1 MSENNSSFKIMLQ
14 AMLDKA
20 KSIINIKSDI
30 KNIEPKLPKVKV
42 KATLDSAKTRS
53 ELNAKLKSIQPKV
66 KVDADTTQAVKKIKK
81 LGRQKIKPT
90 VQPTVDSSQVVSGL
104 KEAQKQTK
112 TLWDKFVSGAVGV
125 NLVRMSVQKVT
136 QAIYQAIAGIKEL
149 DKIKTDIQ
157 TASGVDD
164 SRVNSMMQ
172 SYNQIAKDLSSTTKE
187 VGNAANEIVRMGESL
202 SDTNKLIENS
212 TMLSKIGM
220 IESSQATEYLISSMK
235 GFQITAQNS
244 TQIID
249 KLTSVDMQAAV
260 SAGGLAE
267 AMSRCA
273 NIANN
278 SGTSMDRLIGYMAT
292 VGEVTQDSMSV
303 IGNSFKSMYSRM
315 NNIKIGKFI
324 DDETG
329 ESLSDT
335 EAVLNKLG
343 IQLRDTQNTYRDFDD
358 VLDDVG
364 NNWRNFTQV
373 EQNAISVAIAGT
385 MQRERFIALMNNYS
399 NALKYSE
406 VAANSAGSAL
416 ERYGVYQDSIEA
428 KTNELTAAIES
439 LSMNTVSE
447 ELYSG
452 IIQAA
457 TGLVEFL
464 DKTNLLKGALSGLVA
479 MGVSK
484 AFVSISTGIISA
496 VKSTTQLSG
505 AMALFDKGTSVNNLK
520 KIGQACIGLNNN
532 QLKLVL
538 STKGLTNAQRLQIL
552 TGMRLEEAERQ
563 QTLATLGF
571 ASAENTATVSTFSL
585 KGAMNALKTAIM
597 SNPVYLLATAIM
609 AATAAIKGMIAV
621 TNAFTQAEKRES
633 DAAAELY
640 EKSREKVKS
649 NKEEVKSLDELIR
662 KYEELKSKSVMD
674 SDTREEIKG
683 IQYDIVDLVGTEAKT
698 LDLVNGKLDEQLS
711 KLKSITEEKSR
722 QNVEDARDAYDN
734 AKYLSDVMVGSADDY
749 GNDVS
754 IKWNGSEPVQIH
766 QVEGFE
772 KFTYDDFV
780 KYFQDNGFKDILRK
794 NNFDNILNMRIV
806 VDTTEIDTLEEKIAR
821 LTELKEFLASNGL
834 RSTGLY
840 QSVNEAIG
848 RYEEQNNNELG
859 AANNLVD
866 AVIDN
871 LSVSNDNLKTV
882 TVDSLETFEQYRQQ
896 MIDEAKSDESISQIL
911 AEGILSDEQLESCI
925 NNFMATSAQFSEWYE
940 QWIGNIQSN
949 SITSSTLPSLSD
961 LLNAEN
967 LSDTKKELLELAKS
981 GELTPDTFTS
991 TKEYMSLLE
1000 QTGLTAKQ
1008 ACDEIKKLPEFDMDL
1023 SDWQTQ
1029 LQNARSNVSEL
1040 KGMLDELTSKDSNGL
1055 STSSVDKIISD
1066 YPKLLGYLN
1075 DTPRLITEINN
1086 LISEQSDIAN
1096 DAGSMIIEYSSD
1108 AYEQVKLSA
1117 QDAFNQV
1124 TTMQNGQIQS
1134 VAQMYSI
1141 DLNNYTNLAQAKKA
1155 IEFALLGDLNQGWAD
1170 HFGIVVDSLT
1180 GMAKATENMGEY
1192 YNNSENQKKVANYN
1206 NLIKQLNDARDRFN
1220 SNVDYGAAGV
1230 GKSKSSSKKEKD
1242 LWLEE
1247 YKRKLAELQNLLAK
1261 GIINEREFFSQS
1273 EILLNTYLKDSE
1285 EHMTKYAEEISDAE
1299 KTLHSDRVNAYQYES
1314 DELSRL
1320 RDGNYLNMAEY
1331 YQSMMGLQDEYYN
1344 SEALKLKN
1352 LADTMEA
1359 QYGRMSHVTLTRPSV
1374 NATEIQSADY
1384 TTELPSSSVYAQS
1397 FGDETKQVVV
1407 TPILPDGTILSPEAL
1422 QSYAVKLLNGEKI
1435 DADIELSMFEGDNA
1449 VKQTVE
1455 YINGLEKMQSEYQT
1469 LKKTFSE
1476 SPYGDFT
1483 EEQLE
1488 ALEKLT
1494 EEIEKHKSQLSSE
1507 LGGIKSA
1514 YDDLIEIRDTYNEYG
1529 KISVDQYQ
1537 SLCDMG
1543 FEYLALLSNE
1553 SGALSLDEDAFQR
1566 LTDAKIQQI
1575 QVDMAL
1581 QATDLIKNIQTEE
1594 QAVQYLA
1601 ASYEN
1606 LAANALSAAEQML
1619 YAAQANAQL
1628 MYGADSMQAQAAN
1641 TIVKGYENSKLAA
1654 GVVDIKMQS
1663 GGGYPEE
1670 KKKKEEKPEE
1680 RDWAEK
1686 ILDNIEKNLEKSSKF
1701 IEKISDQTGRLIDKV
1716 ERFFSW
1722 QKKNAMI
1729 NRAVKSTDKEINANQ
1744 KQISQLITAVKK
1756 VKGVSDLYAK
1766 KMDKIGEGLSG
1777 EYKNKIKNGTLQI
1790 EDIKDTDLQDTI
1802 KDYEKWYD
1810 KLQNC
1815 KEKMDEYNDSIQEC
1829 RDAISSLYE
1838 QQRDLIRQKLDNI
1851 LSYYSDMDSY
1861 LSSITSKI
1869 ESIISLNDEMGKR
1882 SSISELVEEFAA
1894 ISEQL
1899 NPEVKTE
1906 LTGSSVT
1913 ENSFGD
1919 SKKVAEAVKRDQQEL
1934 VDSIQKEID
1943 NLSVDQSGTYTK
1955 LLKNIAKTE
1964 AQIDKYISKGW
1975 NVTRSKQFD
1984 KLTQKLQNYYD
1995 LQNELDQ
2002 NATSNTITNYSRI
2015 YTAYQKLQ
2023 NKLDS
2028 GKTLSKS
2035 EQKRFASYEKQLEV
2049 LRNSGQN
2056 ALDRL
2061 SQKLAEA
2068 DGTAPKQTEADRIK
2082 DEISTVQEQLENS
2095 ATYRNLLGS
2104 IEKVKGQLAALDD
2117 KGYDNLTQSQK
2128 KKYDRLQSQLEEY
2141 YSQKEALDE
2150 NATAANIAEYN
2161 KIYLAWKKLQDK
2173 LDKGKNL
2180 SVNEWK
2186 KYNTYTDQLE
2196 NYSKEKA
2203 DALEQLNEDLA
2214 DALDPGDK
2222 LEQIEKTYEESAE
2235 GIYESYNSQIDS
2247 INDEAESTQQYQNLL
2262 AKAQKLEQK
2271 KDTKG
2276 LSKSEQSQ
2284 LDKYNAELEAIQKG
2298 AMGTNISEYMKT
2310 WESWYKLQQKLDNG
2324 GKLSA
2329 NEAKKYDTYKAQ
2341 LEAWNNEKQT
2351 QISDLLSQM
2360 EDDLEQLK
2368 KTYEENVSDAESDIN
2383 EYHANL
2389 YKLAK
2394 QIAEYNLTTLKAQL
2408 EYLDSFIGYYKE
2420 LVSLYDTFS
2429 GDKLTKLLTD
2439 LDENTV
2445 KTKVETYG
2453 AYLDVLQEKYDTT
2466 LSEMNEYGQLLDAL
2480 DTNDFEASMD
2490 VFNKA
2495 LESYRQSGDTAM
2507 ADKLQSVLDL
2517 LNERA
2522 VDADNW
2528 GEFADQWAEEW
2539 EKEFASAKQELI
2551 GTATEIQ
2558 NVNDALRNAKFENI
2572 TNAISELDTAKS
2584 ILSSITDLIQDEWLY
2599 DNGELSEYG
2608 QAKVALLVSQLEDAH
2623 KKADAYLDLYNEIQ
2637 NNKDTYASDKAYM
2650 EDLNNAI
2657 QNYYN
2662 TLGESA
2668 SLENSIIELMKRSA
2682 QEELDSLNKIID
2694 ARKKALQKKKEYYDY
2709 NKTIKNSQKEID
2721 SIKAQ
2726 IAAIENL
2733 SGAMDAATKAKL
2745 AQLKADLA
2753 EKEDALKE
2761 TKDEHTYT
2769 LQIDALDEFAAS
2781 LEEALDNSTK
2791 SLAEILEE
2799 HNKLMGDAKDLYQ
2812 TVGGSVN
2819 STLDKIKDLY
2829 SGTGTITGS
2838 TDIDLTPKGNE
2849 TSRTGS
2855 TPSINITPT
2864 VISNEST
2871 SRIKDDPEDVSL
2883 IIKQNMLKAAELFEK
2898 YGSELM
2904 NPERV
2909 FKVNDQNMFEM
2920 VNRQFSVMAG
2930 TGQNIPDYVR
2940 NKNVQPVVNIHYDN
2954 MINVEGS
2961 VDKSFSK
2968 EFTQNTDKLYKNF
2981 TNKLAKDLQLHGVNI
2996 SRRPTLP
3003 SIR

>member
-1 MSENNSSFKIMLQ
+1 MQLKTVGQSLNALNSMQNILNDTSLVGTRLNV
-14 AMLDKA
+14 ALSNSLNA
-20 KSIINIKSDI
+20 YSI
-30 KNIEPKLPKVKV
+30 ETV
-42 KATLDSAKTRS
+42 KA
-53 ELNAKLKSIQPKV
+53 
-66 KVDADTTQAVKKIKK
+66 
-81 LGRQKIKPT
+81 
-90 VQPTVDSSQVVSGL
+90 
-104 KEAQKQTK
+104 
-112 TLWDKFVSGAVGV
+112 
-125 NLVRMSVQKVT
+125 
-136 QAIYQAIAGIKEL
+136 AIAQGTFTTEQIKA
-149 DKIKTDIQ
+149 I
-157 TASGVDD
+157 
-164 SRVNSMMQ
+164 
-172 SYNQIAKDLSSTTKE
+172 LSS
-187 VGNAANEIVRMGESL
+187 
-202 SDTNKLIENS
+202 
-212 TMLSKIGM
+212 
-220 IESSQATEYLISSMK
+220 
-235 GFQITAQNS
+235 
-244 TQIID
+244 
-249 KLTSVDMQAAV
+249 
-260 SAGGLAE
+260 
-267 AMSRCA
+267 
-273 NIANN
+273 
-278 SGTSMDRLIGYMAT
+278 
-292 VGEVTQDSMSV
+292 
-303 IGNSFKSMYSRM
+303 
-315 NNIKIGKFI
+315 
-324 DDETG
+324 
-329 ESLSDT
+329 
-335 EAVLNKLG
+335 
-343 IQLRDTQNTYRDFDD
+343 
-358 VLDDVG
+358 
-364 NNWRNFTQV
+364 
-373 EQNAISVAIAGT
+373 
-385 MQRERFIALMNNYS
+385 
-399 NALKYSE
+399 
-406 VAANSAGSAL
+406 
-416 ERYGVYQDSIEA
+416 
-428 KTNELTAAIES
+428 
-439 LSMNTVSE
+439 
-447 ELYSG
+447 
-452 IIQAA
+452 
-457 TGLVEFL
+457 
-464 DKTNLLKGALSGLVA
+464 
-479 MGVSK
+479 
-484 AFVSISTGIISA
+484 
-496 VKSTTQLSG
+496 
-505 AMALFDKGTSVNNLK
+505 
-520 KIGQACIGLNNN
+520 
-532 QLKLVL
+532 
-538 STKGLTNAQRLQIL
+538 KGLTDAEIQEIIATNSL
-552 TGMRLEEAERQ
+552 TAS
-563 QTLATLGF
+563 QTG
-571 ASAENTATVSTFSL
+571 ATVSTIGLGTAF
-585 KGAMNALKTAIM
+585 KGLGV
-597 SNPVYLLATAIM
+597 S
-609 AATAAIKGMIAV
+609 
-621 TNAFTQAEKRES
+621 
-633 DAAAELY
+633 
-640 EKSREKVKS
+640 
-649 NKEEVKSLDELIR
+649 VKSLGASIKAFALSNPILTAIAAIGVTVYGAVKAYDALTVSVEEANEAMSEAVGEYESAKSSLESINTELADQNKKMDELLS
-662 KYEELKSKSVMD
+662 KDKLTYAEKGQLEELQAITKELLLQQDIEQRRVDSASKDLASKTV
-674 SDTREEIKG
+674 EAYNK
-683 IQYDIVDLVGTEAKT
+683 QY
-698 LDLVNGKLDEQLS
+698 GKH
-711 KLKSITEEKSR
+711 
-722 QNVEDARDAYDN
+722 
-734 AKYLSDVMVGSADDY
+734 
-749 GNDVS
+749 DVS
-754 IKWNGSEPVQIH
+754 REH
-766 QVEGFE
+766 
-772 KFTYDDFV
+772 
-780 KYFQDNGFKDILRK
+780 
-794 NNFDNILNMRIV
+794 LN
-806 VDTTEIDTLEEKIAR
+806 
-821 LTELKEFLASNGL
+821 
-834 RSTGLY
+834 
-840 QSVNEAIG
+840 
-848 RYEEQNNNELG
+848 
-859 AANNLVD
+859 
-866 AVIDN
+866 
-871 LSVSNDNLKTV
+871 
-882 TVDSLETFEQYRQQ
+882 ETFEYS
-896 MIDEAKSDESISQIL
+896 KSS
-911 AEGILSDEQLESCI
+911 GIAPI
-925 NNFMATSAQFSEWYE
+925 AQNKDDI
-940 QWIGNIQSN
+940 IGNIAAYVYATKLLSDAQQEYETALKNGDDTKFLIDDVQNYIDAVDDYTETLDANLSDLQEKRLALEN
-949 SITSSTLPSLSD
+949 EYNSAVTKRDNGEALTSYDIDAINTYESVYDAIKLIYEYTKKNDWNNMEITSIFNTEGIEKTKEELISMYKSGELSSAEMLGQFPKLNQAIKESEIIAGESSTVYKEVFNEIAALADETADTIGSITSNTLPSLSD
-961 LLNAEN
+961 LLNAED

-1075 DTPRLITEINN
+1075 DTPRLIEEINS
-1086 LISEQSDIAN
+1086 LISQQSDIAN

-1192 YNNSENQKKVANYN
+1192 YNNSENQKKVADYN

-1230 GKSKSSSKKEKD
+1230 GKSKSSSKSEKD

-1299 KTLHSDRVNAYQYES
+1299 KTLHSDRVNAYQYEA

-1374 NATEIQSADY
+1374 DAAEIQSAGY

-1397 FGDETKQVVV
+1397 FGDETKQVIL

-1422 QSYAVKLLNGEKI
+1422 QSYAARLLNGEKI
-1435 DADIELSMFEGDNA
+1435 DADIELSMFEGKDA
-1449 VKQTVE
+1449 VKQTAE
-1455 YINGLEKMQSEYQT
+1455 YINGLEKMQSEYQN

-1488 ALEKLT
+1488 AIEKLT
-1494 EEIEKHKSQLSSE
+1494 EEIEKHKSQLTSE
-1507 LGGIKSA
+1507 LGDIKSA

-1670 KKKKEEKPEE
+1670 KKKKEENSEE

-1790 EDIKDTDLQDTI
+1790 EDIEDTDLQDTI

-1964 AQIDKYISKGW
+1964 AQIDKYLSKGW
-1975 NVTRSKQFD
+1975 DVTKSKQFD

-2035 EQKRFASYEKQLEV
+2035 EQKRLDSYEKQLEV

-2082 DEISTVQEQLENS
+2082 DEISNVQEQLENS
-2095 ATYRNLLGS
+2095 ATYRNLLGN

-2117 KGYDNLTQSQK
+2117 KGYDNLTKSQK
-2128 KKYDRLQSQLEEY
+2128 KRYDKLQSQLEAY

-2173 LDKGKNL
+2173 LDNGRNL

-2276 LSKSEQSQ
+2276 LSKSEQAQ

-2495 LESYRQSGDTAM
+2495 LESYRQNGDTAM

-2838 TDIDLTPKGNE
+2838 TDIDLTPKETENSKPGNTAPSVNITLGSGSNE
-2849 TSRTGS
+2849 TS
-2855 TPSINITPT
+2855 NA
-2864 VISNEST
+2864 
-2871 SRIKDDPEDVSL
+2871 IKSDTEDVNL
-2883 IIKQNMLKAAELFEK
+2883 IIKQKMIQAAELFEK
-2898 YGSELM
+2898 YGDELL
-2904 NPERV
+2904 NPQRV
-2909 FKVNDQNMFEM
+2909 FRVNDQNMLEL

-2940 NKNVQPVVNIHYDN
+2940 NNNVQPVVNIHYDN

-2968 EFTQNTDKLYKNF
+2968 EFTENSDKLYKQI
-2981 TNKLAKDLQLHGVNI
+2981 TDRMYKEARLVSG
-2996 SRRPTLP
+2996 SRPVRR
-3003 SIR
+3003 SIL

>member
-1 MSENNSSFKIMLQ
+1 MQLKTVGQSLNALNSMQNILNDTSLVGTRLNV
-14 AMLDKA
+14 ALSNSLNA
-20 KSIINIKSDI
+20 YSI
-30 KNIEPKLPKVKV
+30 ETV
-42 KATLDSAKTRS
+42 KA
-53 ELNAKLKSIQPKV
+53 
-66 KVDADTTQAVKKIKK
+66 
-81 LGRQKIKPT
+81 
-90 VQPTVDSSQVVSGL
+90 
-104 KEAQKQTK
+104 
-112 TLWDKFVSGAVGV
+112 
-125 NLVRMSVQKVT
+125 
-136 QAIYQAIAGIKEL
+136 AIAQGTFTTEQIKA
-149 DKIKTDIQ
+149 I
-157 TASGVDD
+157 
-164 SRVNSMMQ
+164 
-172 SYNQIAKDLSSTTKE
+172 LSS
-187 VGNAANEIVRMGESL
+187 
-202 SDTNKLIENS
+202 
-212 TMLSKIGM
+212 
-220 IESSQATEYLISSMK
+220 
-235 GFQITAQNS
+235 
-244 TQIID
+244 
-249 KLTSVDMQAAV
+249 
-260 SAGGLAE
+260 
-267 AMSRCA
+267 
-273 NIANN
+273 
-278 SGTSMDRLIGYMAT
+278 
-292 VGEVTQDSMSV
+292 
-303 IGNSFKSMYSRM
+303 
-315 NNIKIGKFI
+315 
-324 DDETG
+324 
-329 ESLSDT
+329 
-335 EAVLNKLG
+335 
-343 IQLRDTQNTYRDFDD
+343 
-358 VLDDVG
+358 
-364 NNWRNFTQV
+364 
-373 EQNAISVAIAGT
+373 
-385 MQRERFIALMNNYS
+385 
-399 NALKYSE
+399 
-406 VAANSAGSAL
+406 
-416 ERYGVYQDSIEA
+416 
-428 KTNELTAAIES
+428 
-439 LSMNTVSE
+439 
-447 ELYSG
+447 
-452 IIQAA
+452 
-457 TGLVEFL
+457 
-464 DKTNLLKGALSGLVA
+464 
-479 MGVSK
+479 
-484 AFVSISTGIISA
+484 
-496 VKSTTQLSG
+496 
-505 AMALFDKGTSVNNLK
+505 
-520 KIGQACIGLNNN
+520 
-532 QLKLVL
+532 
-538 STKGLTNAQRLQIL
+538 KGLTDAEIQEIIATNSL
-552 TGMRLEEAERQ
+552 TAS
-563 QTLATLGF
+563 QTG
-571 ASAENTATVSTFSL
+571 ATVSTIGLGTAF
-585 KGAMNALKTAIM
+585 KGLGV
-597 SNPVYLLATAIM
+597 S
-609 AATAAIKGMIAV
+609 
-621 TNAFTQAEKRES
+621 
-633 DAAAELY
+633 
-640 EKSREKVKS
+640 
-649 NKEEVKSLDELIR
+649 VKSLGASIKAFALSNPILTAIAAIGVTVYGAVKAYDALTVSVEEANEAMSEAVGEYESAKSSLESINTELADQNKKMDELLS
-662 KYEELKSKSVMD
+662 KDKLTYAEKGQLEELQAITKELLLQQDIEQRRVDSASKDLASKTV
-674 SDTREEIKG
+674 EAYNK
-683 IQYDIVDLVGTEAKT
+683 QY
-698 LDLVNGKLDEQLS
+698 GKH
-711 KLKSITEEKSR
+711 
-722 QNVEDARDAYDN
+722 
-734 AKYLSDVMVGSADDY
+734 
-749 GNDVS
+749 DVS
-754 IKWNGSEPVQIH
+754 REH
-766 QVEGFE
+766 
-772 KFTYDDFV
+772 
-780 KYFQDNGFKDILRK
+780 
-794 NNFDNILNMRIV
+794 LN
-806 VDTTEIDTLEEKIAR
+806 
-821 LTELKEFLASNGL
+821 
-834 RSTGLY
+834 
-840 QSVNEAIG
+840 
-848 RYEEQNNNELG
+848 
-859 AANNLVD
+859 
-866 AVIDN
+866 
-871 LSVSNDNLKTV
+871 
-882 TVDSLETFEQYRQQ
+882 ETFEYS
-896 MIDEAKSDESISQIL
+896 KSS
-911 AEGILSDEQLESCI
+911 GIAPI
-925 NNFMATSAQFSEWYE
+925 AQNKDDI
-940 QWIGNIQSN
+940 IGNIAAYVYATKLLSDAQQEYETALKNGDDTKFLIDDVQNYIDAVDDYTETLDANLSDLQEKRLALEN
-949 SITSSTLPSLSD
+949 EYNSAVTKRDNGEALTSYDIDAINTYESVYDAIKLIYEYTKKNDWNNMEITSIFNTEGIEKTKEELISMYKSGELSSAEMLGQFPKLNQAIKESEIIAGESSTVYKEVFNEIAALADETADTIGSITSNTLPSLSD
-961 LLNAEN
+961 LLNAED

-1075 DTPRLITEINN
+1075 DTPRLIEEINS
-1086 LISEQSDIAN
+1086 LISDQSDIAN

-1192 YNNSENQKKVANYN
+1192 YNNSENQKKVADYN

-1230 GKSKSSSKKEKD
+1230 GKSKSSSKSEKD

-1374 NATEIQSADY
+1374 NATEIQSAGY

-1397 FGDETKQVVV
+1397 FGDETKQVIL

-1422 QSYAVKLLNGEKI
+1422 QSYAARLLNGEKI
-1435 DADIELSMFEGDNA
+1435 DADIELSMFEGKDA
-1449 VKQTVE
+1449 VKQTAE

-1469 LKKTFSE
+1469 LKAAFSE

-1494 EEIEKHKSQLSSE
+1494 EEIEKHKSQLNSE

-1756 VKGVSDLYAK
+1756 VKSVSDLYAK

-1790 EDIKDTDLQDTI
+1790 EDIEDTDLQDTI

-1810 KLQNC
+1810 KLQDC

-1899 NPEVKTE
+1899 NPTVKTE

-2015 YTAYQKLQ
+2015 YTAYQKLK

-2035 EQKRFASYEKQLEV
+2035 EQKRFDSYEKQLEV

-2082 DEISTVQEQLENS
+2082 DEISNVQEQLENS

-2128 KKYDRLQSQLEEY
+2128 KKYDRLQSQLEAY

-2276 LSKSEQSQ
+2276 LSKSEQAQ

-2368 KTYEENVSDAESDIN
+2368 KTYEENVSDAEADIN

-2408 EYLDSFIGYYKE
+2408 EYLDSFISYYKE

-2495 LESYRQSGDTAM
+2495 LESYRQNGDTAM

-2623 KKADAYLDLYNEIQ
+2623 KKADEYLDLYNEIQ
-2637 NNKDTYASDKAYM
+2637 NSKDTYASDKAYM

-2668 SLENSIIELMKRSA
+2668 ALENSIIELMKRST
-2682 QEELDSLNKIID
+2682 QEELDNLNKIID

-2709 NKTIKNSQKEID
+2709 NKTLKNSQKEID

-2745 AQLKADLA
+2745 VQLKADLA

-2838 TDIDLTPKGNE
+2838 TDIDLTPKETENSKPGNTAPSVNITLGSGSNE
-2849 TSRTGS
+2849 TS
-2855 TPSINITPT
+2855 NA
-2864 VISNEST
+2864 
-2871 SRIKDDPEDVSL
+2871 IKSDTEDVNL
-2883 IIKQNMLKAAELFEK
+2883 IIKQKMIQAAELFEK
-2898 YGSELM
+2898 YGDELL
-2904 NPERV
+2904 NPQRV
-2909 FKVNDQNMFEM
+2909 FRVNDQNMLEL

-2940 NKNVQPVVNIHYDN
+2940 NKNEQSVVINNHYDSL
-2954 MINVEGS
+2954 INVEGS

-2968 EFTQNTDKLYKNF
+2968 EFTENSDKLYKQI
-2981 TNKLAKDLQLHGVNI
+2981 TDRMYKEARLVSG
-2996 SRRPTLP
+2996 SRPVRR
-3003 SIR
+3003 SIL